1 MKLAARLIAVT
12 LASVVVLTLASGYFL
27 VRNVQWEFEVQQRE
41 SAERIAKALT
51 VLIVDQWRSEG
62 EAGVASVLRSGGP
75 ASSLGFDLSWVS
87 QDKISPWQRPYVG
100 GKQLSSTS
108 TILLSNFGK
117 QELHTFVP
125 LAIDGQVVGGIEFAG
140 SLDPLERQTQRI
152 IWISLAS
159 IGAFSLASILAA
171 YVAGIRWIG
180 EPLQALSEKA
190 ERIGR
195 GDFSGP
201 LQLKQ
206 RDELGSLARSFNSM
220 CQQLSQHRENL
231 EKETS
236 ARLTAVDQLRHAD
249 RLKTVGVLAAG
260 VAHEIGTPLGVIAGR
275 ATLINS
281 DRLTQEQVKESAVA
295 IKQEADRIAEIVRQL
310 LAFARVRTP
319 KLVRDDLLMV
329 IRSTAELIE
338 SFAQGKHVEIQLKFP
353 EQPIYIFMDG
363 SQLQQVLTNL
373 LMNAIQAMPN
383 GGVVT
388 ISAKLDEFAEV
399 TVSDSGVGIP
409 PESLNQ
415 IFDPFFTTK
424 EVGEGTGLGLSIV
437 QGIIQEHGGTIEVT
451 SELGKGTSFRILLPR
466 QLAQNETNSQSS
478 RLSDNTL

>member
-12 LASVVVLTLASGYFL
+12 LASVVLLTLASGYFL

-41 SAERIAKALT
+41 SAERIAKALS
-51 VLIVDQWRSEG
+51 VLIVDQWRNEG
-62 EAGVASVLRSGGP
+62 KAGVASVLRSGGP
-75 ASSLGFDLSWVS
+75 ASSLGFDLRWVS
-87 QDKISPWQRPYVG
+87 LEETSPWQRQFIG
-100 GKQLSSTS
+100 DNQLSTTS
-108 TILLSNFGK
+108 TILISNIGK

-125 LAIDGQVVGGIEFAG
+125 LAIDGKVVGGLEFAG
-140 SLDPLERQTQRI
+140 SLEPLERQTQRI
-152 IWISLAS
+152 VWVSLAS

-195 GDFSGP
+195 GDFTDP

-206 RDELGSLARSFNSM
+206 RDELGSLARTFNLM

-231 EKETS
+231 ERESS
-236 ARLTAVDQLRHAD
+236 ARLAAVDQLRHAD

-275 ATLINS
+275 ASLINS
-281 DRLTQEQVKESAVA
+281 DRLNHDQVKESAVA

-329 IRSTAELIE
+329 IRSTTELVE
-338 SFAQGKHVEIQLKFP
+338 SFAQRKSIKIQMNVP
-353 EQPIYIFMDG
+353 DHPIYIDMDG
-363 SQLQQVLTNL
+363 SQLQQVFTNL

-383 GGVVT
+383 GGTVT
-388 ISAKLDEFAEV
+388 ISASNGEQAEV
-399 TVSDSGVGIP
+399 TVADTGVGIP
-409 PESLNQ
+409 AENVNQ

-424 EVGEGTGLGLSIV
+424 DVGEGTGLGLSIV
-437 QGIIQEHGGTIEVT
+437 QGIIQEHGGTIQVAST
-451 SELGKGTSFRILLPR
+451 PGQGTQFKILLPK
-466 QLAQNETNSQSS
+466 QLAESNFVANC
-478 RLSDNTL
+478 

>member
-51 VLIVDQWRSEG
+51 VLIVDQWRSDG

-75 ASSLGFDLSWVS
+75 ASSLGYDLTWVS
-87 QDKISPWQRPYVG
+87 PSNISPWQLKNSH

-108 TILLSNFGK
+108 TILLSNIGK

-125 LAIDGQVVGGIEFAG
+125 LAIDGQVVGGFEFAG
-140 SLDPLERQTQRI
+140 SLEPLERQTQRI
-152 IWISLAS
+152 VWISLAS

-206 RDELGSLARSFNSM
+206 RDELGALARSINSM

-231 EKETS
+231 EKETT
-236 ARLTAVDQLRHAD
+236 ARLAAVDQLRHAD

-281 DRLTQEQVKESAVA
+281 DRLSADQVKESAVA

-329 IRSTAELIE
+329 LRSTAELIE
-338 SFAQGKHVEIQLKFP
+338 SFSQRKQVQLKLDLP
-353 EQPIYIFMDG
+353 DQPIYIDMDC
-363 SQLQQVLTNL
+363 SQLQQVFTNL

-383 GGVVT
+383 GGTVT
-388 ISAKLDEFAEV
+388 ISAKFDECAEV
-399 TVSDSGVGIP
+399 TVADTGVGIP
-409 PESLNQ
+409 AESINQ

-424 EVGEGTGLGLSIV
+424 DVGEGTGLGLSIV
-437 QGIIQEHGGTIEVT
+437 QGIVQEHGGTIQVCSAPGE
-451 SELGKGTSFRILLPR
+451 GTKFRILLPK
-466 QLAQNETNSQSS
+466 QLSQCNS
-478 RLSDNTL
+478 SDRS